1 MKAAEKYIKFI
12 SEKISYLIPVMAILM
27 TIVVIARYFFGIGM
41 TGAQELVM
49 YFHAI
54 VFLGCAGYAF
64 KKDEHVR
71 VDIFYRNSSQRY
83 KNIVDFT
90 LGILF
95 LMPFT
100 FFVFYYSLDLIIM
113 SWNIHEIS
121 TEAGGLPYVY
131 IQKTLI
137 VLFPITLFISL
148 LIHLYQIIWK

>member
-64 KKDEHVR
+64 NKDEHVR

>member
-64 KKDEHVR
+64 NKDEHVR

-83 KNIVDFT
+83 KNLVDFI

-113 SWNIHEIS
+113 SWNIREIS

>member
-113 SWNIHEIS
+113 SWNIREIS

>member
-64 KKDEHVR
+64 NKDEHVR
-71 VDIFYRNSSQRY
+71 VDIFYRISSQKY
-83 KNIVDFT
+83 KNLVYFT

-113 SWNIHEIS
+113 SWNIREIS

>member
-12 SEKISYLIPVMAILM
+12 GEKISYLIPVMAILM

-64 KKDEHVR
+64 NKDEHVR

-83 KNIVDFT
+83 KNLVDFT

-113 SWNIHEIS
+113 SWNIREIS

>member
-64 KKDEHVR
+64 NKDEHVR

-113 SWNIHEIS
+113 SWNIREIS

-137 VLFPITLFISL
+137 VLFPITLFMSL

>member
-64 KKDEHVR
+64 NKDEHVR
-71 VDIFYRNSSQRY
+71 VDIFYRNSSQTY
-83 KNIVDFT
+83 KNLVDFT

-113 SWNIHEIS
+113 SWNIREIS

>member
-64 KKDEHVR
+64 NKDEHVR
-71 VDIFYRNSSQRY
+71 VDIFYRNSSQKY
-83 KNIVDFT
+83 KNLVDFT

-113 SWNIHEIS
+113 SWNIREIS

-131 IQKTLI
+131 IQKTFI

>member
-64 KKDEHVR
+64 NKDEHVR

-83 KNIVDFT
+83 KNLVDFT

-113 SWNIHEIS
+113 SWNIREIS

>member
-64 KKDEHVR
+64 NKDEHVR

-113 SWNIHEIS
+113 SWNIREIS